1 MRLAVARLA
10 FQHLL
15 TVAVKGVLLVLVV
28 AVRFQVLTS
37 LRAGRQFFSS
47 PFAHYCYG
55 NAAVWLVF
63 RIYIKATPHRKVS
76 VIQPDMI

>member
-1 MRLAVARLA
+1 MNGSLA
-10 FQHLL
+10 
-15 TVAVKGVLLVLVV
+15 VAVKGVLLMLVV

-55 NAAVWLVF
+55 NAAVWLVS
-63 RIYIKATPHRKVS
+63 RIYIKKFFAAHNRFLS
-76 VIQPDMI
+76 FRSG